1 MVRVGSW
8 TARPARSPP
17 RPLLS
22 PRRPA
27 PRGSGVP
34 RLTAPLPPVPL
45 VQRASAA
52 APVRP
57 LARSP
62 IAPTRARPR

>member
-1 MVRVGSW
+1 MSCQLGDD
-8 TARPARSPP
+8 PARSPSS
-17 RPLLS
+17 PLLS

-27 PRGSGVP
+27 PRRSGVP
-34 RLTAPLPPVPL
+34 RLAAPLLPVPL
-45 VQRASAA
+45 VQRASAST
-52 APVRP
+52 PVCP